1 MIQRIKKNDQVQ
13 VISGRDKGAE
23 GVVLNLDLEKNK
35 VLVKGIN
42 VITRHMK
49 PKARGEKGKIVK
61 EEAYIAIS
69 NVMPVCPETKKPTR
83 VRSRMTEDGKRVR
96 VSVRSGQP
104 F

>member
-1 MIQRIKKNDQVQ
+1 MAQRIKKNDQVY
-13 VISGRDKGAE
+13 VTTGKDKGAT
-23 GVVLNLDLEKNK
+23 GQVINIDHGKQR
-35 VLVKGIN
+35 VLVKGVNI
-42 VITRHMK
+42 ITRHIK

-83 VRSRMTEDGKRVR
+83 VRVNAAENGKRVR
-96 VSVRSGQP
+96 VSTRSGQP

>member
-1 MIQRIKKNDQVQ
+1 MIQRIKKDDQVQ
-13 VISGRDKGAE
+13 VISGKDKGAA
-23 GVVLNLDLEKNK
+23 GAVLKIDLEKNK
-35 VLVKGIN
+35 VMVKGVN
-42 VITRHMK
+42 VITRHQK

-61 EEAYIAIS
+61 EEAYIALS

-83 VRSRMTEDGKRVR
+83 VRALITEDGKRVR

>member
-1 MIQRIKKNDQVQ
+1 V
-13 VISGRDKGAE
+13 
-23 GVVLNLDLEKNK
+23 
-35 VLVKGIN
+35 
-42 VITRHMK
+42 K

-83 VRSRMTEDGKRVR
+83 VRVNVAENGKRVR
-96 VSVRSGQP
+96 VSTRSGQP